1 MATGLD
7 QQLVQLR
14 EKLSRLQRDR
24 AVKEAEEIRL
34 ATELEI
40 TYGIKTIDEAQDR
53 REQLQQGKA
62 AYTQQEADLRGKAG
76 KILSGMGV

>member
-1 MATGLD
+1 MAGLD

-24 AVKEAEEIRL
+24 AVKEAEETRL
-34 ATELEI
+34 ADELEK
-40 TYGIKTIDEAQDR
+40 TYGIKSIDEAQDR
-53 REQLQQGKA
+53 REQLQQEKA
-62 AYTQQEADLRGKAG
+62 AYAQQEADLRGKAG